1 MLDSVV
7 LFIVMRIGSGMF
19 GVVSVVVVLICSLIW
34 MLVLVMFCNEMRML
48 MMIFVVRNRV
58 LLSWVSVVSM
68 YLVIVFCIEF
78 IKVILDSSIMILVV
92 ISVVGF
98 WLVIR

>member
-1 MLDSVV
+1 
-7 LFIVMRIGSGMF
+7 
-19 GVVSVVVVLICSLIW
+19 
-34 MLVLVMFCNEMRML
+34 

>member
-1 MLDSVV
+1 MDSVV